1 MFQSL
6 ESFFPAYPCTE
17 TIFTK
22 RKEPTM
28 PYKIPAHIQAMLD
41 ELRALR
47 AELEENE
54 AEVLRL
60 EDRQNEIRRQQ
71 NVING
76 QIAAAEIPALYAEKA
91 ANEEE
96 IAELQERKR
105 YYEIQLKIC
114 EKEKKEYERK
124 QRSRRIFTRGGMLE
138 SFLREPLLMT
148 DEQVHDFLLAVF
160 RMPEVDSLLRKLL
173 DDARTIAQEES
184 EKDAEN
190 EEN

>member
-1 MFQSL
+1 
-6 ESFFPAYPCTE
+6 
-17 TIFTK
+17 
-22 RKEPTM
+22 M
-28 PYKIPAHIQAMLD
+28 PYKIPAHIQTMLD
-41 ELRALR
+41 ELRTLR

-138 SFLREPLLMT
+138 SFLQAPLLMT
-148 DEQVHDFLLAVF
+148 DEQVHDFLLEVF
-160 RMPEVDSLLRKLL
+160 RMPEVDTLLSKLL
-173 DDARTIAQEES
+173 ARCREEYENGS
-184 EKDAEN
+184 EEDSEN
-190 EEN
+190 GTE

>member
-1 MFQSL
+1 
-6 ESFFPAYPCTE
+6 
-17 TIFTK
+17 
-22 RKEPTM
+22 M

-71 NVING
+71 DVING
-76 QIAAAEIPALYAEKA
+76 QIAAAELPALYAEKA
-91 ANEEE
+91 ANEEKM
-96 IAELQERKR
+96 ADLQERKR

-138 SFLREPLLMT
+138 SFLLEPLLMT
-148 DEQVHDFLLAVF
+148 DEQVHDFLLEVF
-160 RMPEVDSLLRKLL
+160 RMPDVGTLLSKLL
-173 DDARTIAQEES
+173 AQCHKEYENGSEEDS
-184 EKDAEN
+184 ENGTE
-190 EEN
+190 

>member
-1 MFQSL
+1 VGKVL
-6 ESFFPAYPCTE
+6 
-17 TIFTK
+17 TIATG
-22 RKEPTM
+22 KEPTM

-60 EDRQNEIRRQQ
+60 GDRQNEIRRQQ
-71 NVING
+71 DVING
-76 QIAAAEIPALYAEKA
+76 QIAAAELPALYAEKA
-91 ANEEE
+91 ANEEKM
-96 IAELQERKR
+96 AELQERKR

-138 SFLREPLLMT
+138 AFLLEPLLLSD
-148 DEQVHDFLLAVF
+148 DEVHDFLQTVF

-184 EKDAEN
+184 EKDPEN

>member
-1 MFQSL
+1 
-6 ESFFPAYPCTE
+6 
-17 TIFTK
+17 
-22 RKEPTM
+22 M

-71 NVING
+71 DVING

-96 IAELQERKR
+96 IAELQKRKR

-148 DEQVHDFLLAVF
+148 DEQVHDFLMEVF
-160 RMPEVDSLLRKLL
+160 RMPDVDTLLSKLL
-173 DDARTIAQEES
+173 ARCHKEYENGSEEDS
-184 EKDAEN
+184 ENGAE
-190 EEN
+190 